1 MAQALPRS
9 PKRGI
14 AARISVTPRI
24 LLPMLLPFTPH
35 PGTLRPFWL
44 AAALAL
50 AAAMILNLDIA
61 NLAIGNFASRHALYH
76 LFAAAFS
83 GALAG
88 HLWARHRPRAQAIAP
103 LLAAAAGMLITVLC
117 GQNHVARLDAVAGI
131 LLLATIAP
139 YCGTRPAPDALWRF
153 WLRLAVALAVGM
165 AAILVCGGSASL
177 WLFSLKQLFDLD
189 IPGELYIHLWASAAI
204 GAGPLF
210 ALSVLARAEPASR
223 DGEANARPGT
233 APRAVLLLLHY
244 AVIPSTLAYAAMLHL
259 YALKIAVSG
268 QLPHGEIGWLVL
280 AFGLAGTAAYLGG
293 FPWGDTGPRVV
304 RVFFKRW
311 FALCIVPAA
320 LLAVALARRIADYGV
335 TPPRYYLGLYALWL
349 GGTAA
354 FMLLRR
360 NGKDPRGMVAA
371 MGALLIL
378 SNVGPWNSVAVSAR
392 SQAAQLRDVLA
403 QSCGMPGASPL
414 PYAARACVPPP
425 GPARERAYS
434 ALLAL
439 KDLQAL
445 DTLPPM
451 FEEAGRAAAAVTGDS
466 LEAALDTDASTP
478 PRDDTRPADAPGP
491 GQAPPLSDCPCP

>member
-1 MAQALPRS
+1 MP
-9 PKRGI
+9 
-14 AARISVTPRI
+14 
-24 LLPMLLPFTPH
+24 LPFTPH
-35 PGTLRPFWL
+35 PGTLRPYWL

-50 AAAMILNLDIA
+50 AAAMIVNLDIA
-61 NLAIGNFASRHALYH
+61 NLAISNFVGRHALYH

-88 HLWARHRPRAQAIAP
+88 HLWACHRPRAQAIAP
-103 LLAAAAGMLITVLC
+103 LLAAAAGMLIMVLC

-139 YCGTRPAPDALWRF
+139 YCGTRPAPDTLWRF

-189 IPGELYIHLWASAAI
+189 IPGELYIHLWASATI

-210 ALSVLARAEPASR
+210 ALSVLARRGDPASR
-223 DGEANARPGT
+223 DGEAQARPG
-233 APRAVLLLLHY
+233 AEPRAVLSLLHY

-268 QLPHGEIGWLVL
+268 ELPHGEIGWLVVG
-280 AFGLAGTAAYLGG
+280 FGLAGTAAYLGG
-293 FPWGDTGPRVV
+293 FPWGDTGPRLA
-304 RVFFKRW
+304 RIFFKRW
-311 FALCIVPAA
+311 FALCIVPAG

-378 SNVGPWNSVAVSAR
+378 TNVGPWNSVAVSVR
-392 SQAAQLRDVLA
+392 SQSAQLRDVLA
-403 QSCGMPGASPL
+403 QACGMPGASPL
-414 PYAARACVPPP
+414 PDAARACVPPP
-425 GPARERAYS
+425 GPARERARS
-434 ALLAL
+434 ALIAL

-445 DTLPPM
+445 DALPSM
-451 FEEAGRAAAAVTGDS
+451 FEAAGRAAAAGTADALYDR
-466 LEAALDTDASTP
+466 LEAALGTDPSTA
-478 PRDDTRPADAPGP
+478 PRDDTGPAEAPGP
-491 GQAPPLSDCPCP
+491 DQAPPLSDCRCP